1 MQGIGTYISHMDTS
15 VRRCGMLT
23 AEIIATMTNKKLSF
37 GDWDGDDSGKPW
49 CRQMRELIQDRDV
62 DADLSVLGADS
73 SSSVVEPVITITSDN
88 STLAAELPETPTM
101 KATLITSETGYDSD
115 DSLIGYASPDSS
127 RSASPTPSELEEI
140 EKDPTLVVGI
150 KKVPRPVYLAQ
161 LGDLIRGTG
170 PKLGKD
176 EPHECDKIEMALK
189 YGEELIR
196 KKRDYGTELG
206 QRFLSLE
213 SFMDSC
219 EITAENAVNLVHGF
233 LVLHDNFNSPGFD
246 EKRQGAMNALIACAP
261 RIASPFVSLFFL
273 SGITPA
279 SLTFSHSALIE
290 EFFKNQ
296 YSVDQRH
303 VALTALAAG
312 ARELAH
318 EAIDRKE
325 TTEDKSPQMI
335 REKRLKIAKAP
346 AIVEVTSSSSS
357 RGALTSLRSSTALS
371 SSKRRTTFTEVAA
384 EFFIGPLINR
394 FWLFLRDEQMREE
407 RTTQRTGR
415 SRYHGAGTGL
425 ILNPLV
431 LSQFLR
437 TLAIL
442 VNAAQNAPEWL
453 AILGPDSLELAVT
466 IGTRPISS
474 MEIEDVPPHS
484 SSGDGEGKDAAV
496 LVAALELALIVLD
509 GCLELDGG
517 KSLGLDHTNLILG
530 VGEWAGAVFSNLEK
544 GLRVVGGGGLHE
556 MKLQR
561 AAAGLLVKVDE
572 LRSRWSRSMID
583 TR

>member
-1 MQGIGTYISHMDTS
+1 MCSENCFPVRVS
-15 VRRCGMLT
+15 VFCFQ
-23 AEIIATMTNKKLSF
+23 K
-37 GDWDGDDSGKPW
+37 
-49 CRQMRELIQDRDV
+49 
-62 DADLSVLGADS
+62 
-73 SSSVVEPVITITSDN
+73 
-88 STLAAELPETPTM
+88 
-101 KATLITSETGYDSD
+101 
-115 DSLIGYASPDSS
+115 
-127 RSASPTPSELEEI
+127 
-140 EKDPTLVVGI
+140 
-150 KKVPRPVYLAQ
+150 
-161 LGDLIRGTG
+161 
-170 PKLGKD
+170 
-176 EPHECDKIEMALK
+176 
-189 YGEELIR
+189 
-196 KKRDYGTELG
+196 
-206 QRFLSLE
+206 
-213 SFMDSC
+213 
-219 EITAENAVNLVHGF
+219 
-233 LVLHDNFNSPGFD
+233 
-246 EKRQGAMNALIACAP
+246 
-261 RIASPFVSLFFL
+261 
-273 SGITPA
+273 ITPA
-279 SLTFSHSALIE
+279 PSLTFSHSALIE

-303 VALTALAAG
+303 VVLTALAAG
-312 ARELAH
+312 TRELAR
-318 EAIDRKE
+318 EATNRGKE
-325 TTEDKSPQMI
+325 ATEDKFPQI
-335 REKRLKIAKAP
+335 VREKRLKITKAP
-346 AIVEVTSSSSS
+346 AIVEITSSSVSS
-357 RGALTSLRSSTALS
+357 RGALASLGSSTALS

-407 RTTQRTGR
+407 RTIQRTGR

-474 MEIEDVPPHS
+474 MEIEDVPPRS
-484 SSGDGEGKDAAV
+484 SGGDGEGKDAAV

>member
-1 MQGIGTYISHMDTS
+1 
-15 VRRCGMLT
+15 
-23 AEIIATMTNKKLSF
+23 
-37 GDWDGDDSGKPW
+37 
-49 CRQMRELIQDRDV
+49 
-62 DADLSVLGADS
+62 
-73 SSSVVEPVITITSDN
+73 
-88 STLAAELPETPTM
+88 
-101 KATLITSETGYDSD
+101 
-115 DSLIGYASPDSS
+115 
-127 RSASPTPSELEEI
+127 
-140 EKDPTLVVGI
+140 
-150 KKVPRPVYLAQ
+150 
-161 LGDLIRGTG
+161 
-170 PKLGKD
+170 
-176 EPHECDKIEMALK
+176 MA
-189 YGEELIR
+189 
-196 KKRDYGTELG
+196 
-206 QRFLSLE
+206 
-213 SFMDSC
+213 
-219 EITAENAVNLVHGF
+219 
-233 LVLHDNFNSPGFD
+233 LHDNFNSPGFD

-261 RIASPFVSLFFL
+261 RNASPFVSFFL
-273 SGITPA
+273 SNNQPPFPP
-279 SLTFSHSALIE
+279 LTFSHSALIE

-303 VALTALAAG
+303 VALTALAVG
-312 ARELAH
+312 ARELAR
-318 EAIDRKE
+318 EATDGGKA
-325 TTEDKSPQMI
+325 TTEDKSPQI
-335 REKRLKIAKAP
+335 VREKRLKITKSP
-346 AIVEVTSSSSS
+346 AIVDVTSSSASS
-357 RGALTSLRSSTALS
+357 RGALASLRSSTAL
-371 SSKRRTTFTEVAA
+371 SKRRTTFTEVAA

-407 RTTQRTGR
+407 RTVQRAGR

-474 MEIEDVPPHS
+474 MEVEDLPSHS

-561 AAAGLLVKVDE
+561 AAAGLLLKVDE
-572 LRSRWSRSMID
+572 VRSRWSRSMID